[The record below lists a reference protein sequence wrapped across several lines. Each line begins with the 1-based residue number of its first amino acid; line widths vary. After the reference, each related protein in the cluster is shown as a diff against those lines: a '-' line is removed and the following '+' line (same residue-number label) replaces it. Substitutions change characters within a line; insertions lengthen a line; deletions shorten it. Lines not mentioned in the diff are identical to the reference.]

1 MNTIRAW
8 FRHGSGSGCSSAT
21 SVFLLVSWICLSF
34 PSLPSALAEALPKDV
49 PPFLRK
55 HCSECHAEGAA
66 EGGFRIETL
75 LNKPQQAAGVADTRA
90 YEAVYRQLSRGKMPP
105 RDAAQPSAEERSS
118 VVSALKNLLD
128 KVVDDSGNR
137 YAGAFAR
144 RLNREELQNDLLDT
158 LGVDRTLYNLPPF
171 VELLPD
177 EGRVDGF
184 DTVGAGLGQSALLL
198 EQYQQFVDRHLA
210 LITDDYTPQ
219 RWRIKFGSRYTDK
232 ERSFYEG
239 LGDRVFLHKA
249 EQAEQSVPAFDLT
262 WQLAGRTEPPQRTAD
277 EFNAAVRS
285 FFWNVLQARGDSR
298 SSRLGTLKLGRAGG
312 LPLINEDSLTI
323 WDSIGKHVGDE
334 PTPAVSATGRYK
346 VRIRCRLRFA
356 DGVQPV
362 EVRVRYFNRSHF
374 YTGVSDGRDYEG
386 DGMYE
391 WDEDVPRLLF
401 ENPDRS
407 VALKPGEWA
416 VLEFEDFRSA
426 GEVVSP
432 VAKAGLTFDFRF
444 ASAARPRTGK
454 VPVEVAARNG
464 KPAVLPPREEVEA
477 HYPFLVDVDYL
488 EVEGPYPLVDR
499 PTDLIPNRLA
509 AGADARAT
517 AKACLAKLLP
527 RLYRGPVAEADL
539 DLLLG
544 VFDRNFTRTN
554 DFRLSLRSAVC
565 AAYLSPRHVFA
576 FNAAAD
582 RKPGTPLPPHELATR
597 LSLFL
602 WSSTPDDALRSAA
615 DRGELADSAVLSRQV
630 RRLLDHP
637 FASELSANFAS
648 QWLHLYN
655 IGLNEPDQDVYEY
668 DDRLRRSMVQE
679 TLRFFHEVL
688 RTDGSI
694 RLFLDSDWVM
704 LNRRLAG
711 FYGAGF
717 SGKEAGRPF
726 SSWRKVPIAGQYV
739 PKFGVRGGLLGQ
751 GSILKLTSSSV
762 RTSIVSRG
770 MFILE
775 NILDDPPP
783 PPPENVGEIANAVAD
798 LDQKSVREQL
808 EIHRQRATCRSC
820 HEKIDPLGFALENYG
835 AIGQWRTN
843 ETDGMKPLIVE
854 ELVET
859 PDGKTQLKS
868 NRVKRQGHPVDTK
881 GLVMGVPVD
890 GPREL
895 RALLLAKDDVFA
907 RCLVSKLM
915 IYGLGRS
922 LRHQDQAVIDGI
934 VAAAAKN
941 GYRLREIIELI
952 VLSDSFR
959 TY

>member
-1 MNTIRAW
+1 MSC
-8 FRHGSGSGCSSAT
+8 GS
-21 SVFLLVSWICLSF
+21 I
-34 PSLPSALAEALPKDV
+34 PSAAAEALPKEV

-75 LNKPQQAAGVADTRA
+75 LNKPQQAAGAADTRA

-105 RDAAQPSAEERSS
+105 QDAAQPSAEERSS
-118 VVSALKNLLD
+118 VVSALKNILD

-158 LGVDRTLYNLPPF
+158 LGVDRTLYNLPSF

-184 DTVGAGLGQSALLL
+184 DTVCAGLGQSALLL

-210 LITDDYTPQ
+210 LITDDYAPQ
-219 RWRIKFGSRYTDK
+219 RWRLKFGSRYTDK

-239 LGDRVFLHKA
+239 LGERFFLHTA

-262 WQLAGRTEPPQRTAD
+262 WQLAGRAEPPQRTA
-277 EFNAAVRS
+277 EEVKAAVRS
-285 FFWNVLQARGDSR
+285 FFPNVLAARDDVIWGGKVAQLQLER
-298 SSRLGTLKLGRAGG
+298 RGG

-323 WDSIGKHVGDE
+323 SDSIGKNVGDV
-334 PTPAVSATGRYK
+334 PTPAVGATGRYK

-356 DGVQPV
+356 DGVEPT

-374 YTGVSDGRDYEG
+374 YVGVNDVRDHHG

-407 VALKPGEWA
+407 VALKPGDWV
-416 VLEFEDFRSA
+416 VLEFEDFRTA
-426 GEVVSP
+426 GDVAAA

-444 ASAARPRTGK
+444 ASAARPRTAK
-454 VPVEVAARNG
+454 VPLEVAARNG

-488 EVEGPYPLVDR
+488 EVEGPYPLVD
-499 PTDLIPNRLA
+499 PSSSLVPSRLA

-539 DLLLG
+539 DVLLG

-554 DFRLSLRSAVC
+554 DFRGSLRSAVC
-565 AAYLSPRHVFA
+565 AAYLSPRHLFA
-576 FNAAAD
+576 CNAPAD

-602 WSSTPDDALRSAA
+602 WSSSPDAELRSAA
-615 DRGELADSAVLSRQV
+615 DRGELADSAVLSRHV

-655 IGLNEPDQDVYEY
+655 IGLNEPDQDLYEY

-688 RTDGSI
+688 RSDGGI
-694 RLFLDSDWVM
+694 GLFLDSDWVM
-704 LNRRLAG
+704 LNGRLAS
-711 FYGAGF
+711 FYGAGKF

-726 SSWRKVPIAGQYV
+726 SSWRKVPIAGQHV
-739 PKFGVRGGLLGQ
+739 PRFGVRGGLLGQ
-751 GSILKLTSSSV
+751 ASILKLTSSSV

-798 LDQKSVREQL
+798 LDQKTVREQL
-808 EIHRQRATCRSC
+808 EIHRQRASCRSC
-820 HEKIDPLGFALENYG
+820 HQKIDPLGFALENYG
-835 AIGQWRTN
+835 AIGQWRTT
-843 ETDGMKPLIVE
+843 ETDGMKPQIVE
-854 ELVET
+854 EIVSK
-859 PDGKTQLKS
+859 PDGKTE
-868 NRVKRQGHPVDTK
+868 VKTNKVQRKGHPVDTK
-881 GLVMGVPVD
+881 GVVMGVPVD

-895 RALLLAKDDVFA
+895 RALLLTKEDVFA

-915 IYGLGRS
+915 VYGLGRS

-934 VAAAAKN
+934 VATAAKN

-959 TY
+959 NY

>member
-1 MNTIRAW
+1 MNTLASR
-8 FRHGSGSGCSSAT
+8 FRQRFGSGRCSAT
-21 SVFLLVSWICLSF
+21 SVCLLVSWISLSCG
-34 PSLPSALAEALPKDV
+34 SLPSAFAEALPKEV

-75 LNKPQQAAGVADTRA
+75 LHKPPQAAAVADTRA

-105 RDAAQPSAEERSS
+105 QDAPQPSAEERSS

-158 LGVDRTLYNLPPF
+158 LGVDRTLYNLPSF
-171 VELLPD
+171 AELLPD

-210 LITDDYTPQ
+210 LITDDYAPQ
-219 RWRIKFGSRYTDK
+219 RWRLKFGSRYTDK

-239 LGDRVFLHKA
+239 LGERFFLHKA

-262 WQLAGRTEPPQRTAD
+262 WQLAGRAEPPQRTG
-277 EFNAAVRS
+277 EEVKAAVRS
-285 FFWNVLQARGDSR
+285 FFPNVSAARNDVIW
-298 SSRLGTLKLGRAGG
+298 RLERRGG

-323 WDSIGKHVGDE
+323 SDSIGHGGNTQPLAVG
-334 PTPAVSATGRYK
+334 ATGRYK
-346 VRIRCRLRFA
+346 VRIRCRLRFP
-356 DGVQPV
+356 DGVEPT
-362 EVRVRYFNRSHF
+362 EVHARYFNRSHF
-374 YTGVSDGRDYEG
+374 YAGRNDARDLEG
-386 DGMYE
+386 NGMYE

-407 VALKPGEWA
+407 VVLKPGDWV

-426 GEVVSP
+426 GEVAAA

-444 ASAARPRTGK
+444 ASAARPRTAK
-454 VPVEVAARNG
+454 APFELPPRNG
-464 KPAVLPPREEVEA
+464 NPAVVPPREEVEA
-477 HYPFLVDVDYL
+477 YYPFFVDVDYL
-488 EVEGPYPLVDR
+488 EVEGPYPLVD
-499 PTDLIPNRLA
+499 PSSSLVPSRLA
-509 AGADARAT
+509 DGADARAT
-517 AKACLAKLLP
+517 AKACLSKLLP

-539 DLLLG
+539 DVLWG

-554 DFRLSLRSAVC
+554 DFRGSLRTAVC
-565 AAYLSPRHVFA
+565 AAYLSPRHLFA
-576 FNAAAD
+576 SNAAAD
-582 RKPGTPLPPHELATR
+582 RRPGTPLPPHELATR

-602 WSSTPDDALRSAA
+602 WSSTPDEELRSAA
-615 DRGELADSAVLSRQV
+615 DRGELADSAVLSRHV

-655 IGLNEPDQDVYEY
+655 IGLNEPDQDLYEY

-688 RTDGSI
+688 RSDGGI

-704 LNRRLAG
+704 LNGRLAG
-711 FYGAGF
+711 FYGAGKF
-717 SGKEAGRPF
+717 SGQEAGRPF
-726 SSWRKVPIAGQYV
+726 SAWRKVPIAGQHV

-751 GSILKLTSSSV
+751 ASILKLTSSSV

-798 LDQKSVREQL
+798 LDQKTVREQL
-808 EIHRQRATCRSC
+808 EIHRQRASCRSC
-820 HEKIDPLGFALENYG
+820 HQKIDPLGFALENYG
-835 AIGQWRTN
+835 AIGQWRTT
-843 ETDGMKPLIVE
+843 ETDGMKPLLVIEGTQTSVGDGSTPTGQKIVK
-854 ELVET
+854 VQR
-859 PDGKTQLKS
+859 K
-868 NRVKRQGHPVDTK
+868 GHPVDTK
-881 GLVMGVPVD
+881 GVVMGVPVD

-895 RALLLAKDDVFA
+895 RALLLTKEDVFA

-915 IYGLGRS
+915 VYGLGRS

-934 VAAAAKN
+934 VATAAKN

-959 TY
+959 NY